1 MRQLVQYLPIASSM
15 LALTFS
21 TVLYE
26 RWRLRG
32 GPHLLWFAIG
42 AATYAAGTIAES
54 ATTLF
59 GWHEVVFRAWYI
71 TGALMG
77 GAPLAQG
84 SVYIHLKR
92 RTADRLAVALVA
104 SLVIASACV
113 IASPIRHDLVEPYR
127 LTGRVLEWRWVR
139 GFSPFLNTYAFVF
152 LVGGA
157 LVSALRYAKALETRN
172 RFTGNVLIAVGALL
186 PGIGGTFTRFG
197 YTEVLYV
204 TELLGL
210 ALIMLGYRFTI
221 TPSALPLM
229 LQPQWSDSAT
239 LE

>member
-1 MRQLVQYLPIASSM
+1 MRQLVQFLPIATSI
-15 LALTFS
+15 LALSFS

-26 RWRLRG
+26 RWRIRRAR
-32 GPHLLWFAIG
+32 HLLWFAIG

-59 GWHEVVFRAWYI
+59 GWHEMVFRGWYI

-104 SLVIASACV
+104 TLVIASACV
-113 IASPIRHDLVEPYR
+113 IASPIRYELVEPYR
-127 LTGRVLEWRWVR
+127 LTGKVLEWRWVR

-157 LVSALRYAKALETRN
+157 LRSARRYAKSLETRN
-172 RFTGNVLIAVGALL
+172 RFTGNVLIAFGAVL

-204 TELLGL
+204 TELVGL

-221 TPSALPLM
+221 TPSAMPM
-229 LQPQWSDSAT
+229 VLQPQQYTS
-239 LE
+239 